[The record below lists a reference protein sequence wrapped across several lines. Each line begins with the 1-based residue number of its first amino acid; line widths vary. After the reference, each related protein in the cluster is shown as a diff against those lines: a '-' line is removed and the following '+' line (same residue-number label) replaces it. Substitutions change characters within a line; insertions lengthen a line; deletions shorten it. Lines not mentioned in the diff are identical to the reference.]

1 MTLIDAPRRF
11 PDGRDEM
18 NLADFPISA
27 LQRQQLSYADGRK
40 VDRLEFEAS
49 RYDPATRQRVQ
60 QRVTLSTSVREGL
73 PTPAD
78 EHVILALLYVAKH
91 GDNFATQTV
100 KFAPSQLFDIMGW
113 APNGRSYGRLR
124 AVLRRL
130 KALTIR
136 YENAWWDAAGR
147 GYEEEL
153 ATGIVSG
160 YRIARQVSGPRT
172 AGTSLE
178 SWVSWSPQFHDSLRK
193 GNLKRLD
200 LDVFFRLS
208 TPTAQRMYRFLDKRF
223 YTSPVVA
230 MDLVEFACGH
240 IGLTESNNVAIL
252 KRRLS
257 PAIAELEGISFIA
270 RADASERYRKVKP
283 GVWRV
288 EFKRAVASLADKTSG
303 EAQRLPQD
311 TSASLTDKSSGEA
324 QRLPQDNSE
333 GGPSAI
339 QLAAEYY
346 RQWYPESPT
355 VPGSRDLEI
364 AGELLRLHGTESTE
378 LIGCLVQVTRKAWPD
393 CRSLSGAAQKYLAD
407 ALKVH
412 RSRLRRSAAR
422 EEAEARRRQEHA
434 EVVARR
440 EEDRRRLEAWNRLP
454 VAEQEAIRQAV
465 LGSVGASTV
474 PEAFVK
480 RLCLEEL
487 GRRQRSAT
495 ADDAKTELPTLF
507 DGLASSSTDPKTSG
521 ENG

>member
-60 QRVTLSTSVREGL
+60 QRVTLSSSVREGL

-91 GDNFATQTV
+91 GDNFATPTV

-172 AGTSLE
+172 AGTPLE

-257 PAIAELEGISFIA
+257 PAIAELEGIRFIA

-288 EFKRAVASLADKTSG
+288 EFKRAVVPLADKADDDQG
-303 EAQRLPQD
+303 PPPDDR
-311 TSASLTDKSSGEA
+311 DK
-324 QRLPQDNSE
+324 
-333 GGPSAI
+333 GPSAAR
-339 QLAAEYY
+339 LAAEYY
-346 RQWYPESPT
+346 RHWDPETP
-355 VPGSRDLEI
+355 VAPGPRDLEV
-364 AGELLRLHGTESTE
+364 AGELLRLHGAESTD
-378 LIGCLVQVTRKAWPD
+378 LIASLVHVTRKSWPD

-412 RSRLRRSAAR
+412 RSRLRRTAAR
-422 EEAEARRRQEHA
+422 EETETRRRQEQA
-434 EVVARR
+434 ETIARR

-454 VAEQEAIRQAV
+454 AREQEAIRRAV
-465 LGSVGASTV
+465 LGSVGAATV

-487 GRRQRSAT
+487 GRRQRSAA
-495 ADDAKTELPTLF
+495 ADDAKTDVPTLF
-507 DGLASSSTDPKTSG
+507 DGLTTDSTPDQTAGPNGGSASPS
-521 ENG
+521 